1 MDIVVLDYNSTS
13 VEIYRGIDEDYIERE
28 YGGDVE
34 EIFLPGLPERTAFGW
49 KMILSAAGTGK
60 SWMAT
65 SACTTARENPWGPL
79 KEKAI

>member
-34 EIFLPGLPERTAFGW
+34 EYLCKERGYNDGNCYWMSGGEISFTVYGGLKDKNGI
-49 KMILSAAGTGK
+49 KV
-60 SWMAT
+60 
-65 SACTTARENPWGPL
+65 
-79 KEKAI
+79 